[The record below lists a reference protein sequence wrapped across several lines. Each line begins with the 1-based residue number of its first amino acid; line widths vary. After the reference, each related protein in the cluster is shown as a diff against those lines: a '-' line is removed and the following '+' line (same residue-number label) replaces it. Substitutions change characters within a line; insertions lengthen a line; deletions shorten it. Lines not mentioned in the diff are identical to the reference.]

1 MHHNIHR
8 DEVVVNA
15 CEWIGWNPI
24 WSLKLYV
31 HAFLKEQGDRE
42 AEINNVFLSVNYNY
56 EKIGDRKYKSVRLFL
71 KMKKQLTFSEENE
84 TNNLYNSAPR
94 IGCITGLHRQDA
106 YTISKL

>member
-1 MHHNIHR
+1 MKWWLML
-8 DEVVVNA
+8 VNGLGG
-15 CEWIGWNPI
+15 IQFG
-24 WSLKLYV
+24 LKLCV

-42 AEINNVFLSVNYNY
+42 AEINNVFLLVNYNY